1 MVVKKVTEKW
11 VKAQVVKMLK
21 ELDAYYFYPV
31 ASGYMR
37 TGVPDIVACY
47 KGRFLGIE
55 CKANGN
61 RTTEIQDRNL
71 VAIKKN
77 GGIAVVIDENNLDQL
92 REMLHGSSW
101 ELG

>member
-1 MVVKKVTEKW
+1 MVAKKVTEKW

-47 KGRFLGIE
+47 RGRFLGIE

-92 REMLHGSSW
+92 REMLFGMV
-101 ELG
+101 

>member
-1 MVVKKVTEKW
+1 MPEKKVTEKW

-47 KGRFLGIE
+47 RGRFLGIE

-77 GGIAVVIDENNLDQL
+77 GGIAVVIDENKLDQL
-92 REMLHGSSW
+92 REMLFGMV
-101 ELG
+101 

>member
-1 MVVKKVTEKW
+1 MPEKKVTEKW

-37 TGVPDIVACY
+37 TGVPDIVVCY
-47 KGRFLGIE
+47 RNHFLGIE

-61 RTTEIQDRNL
+61 KTTEIQDRNL

-77 GGIAVVIDENNLDQL
+77 GGIALVVDENNLDQL
-92 REMLHGSSW
+92 KEMLHGMV
-101 ELG
+101 

>member
-1 MVVKKVTEKW
+1 MPEKKVTEKW

-37 TGVPDIVACY
+37 TGVPDIVVCY
-47 KGRFLGIE
+47 KSHFLGIE

-77 GGIAVVIDENNLDQL
+77 GGIAVVIDEHNLDQL
-92 REMLHGSSW
+92 KEMLYGMV
-101 ELG
+101 

>member
-1 MVVKKVTEKW
+1 MPEKKVTEKW

-37 TGVPDIVACY
+37 TGVPDIVVCY
-47 KGRFLGIE
+47 KSHFLGIE

-92 REMLHGSSW
+92 KEMLFGM
-101 ELG
+101 E

>member
-1 MVVKKVTEKW
+1 MVAKKVSEKW

-21 ELDAYYFYPV
+21 DLDAYYFYPV

-37 TGVPDIVACY
+37 TGVPDIVACLN
-47 KGRFLGIE
+47 GRFLGIE

-61 RTTEIQDRNL
+61 KTTEIQDRNL

-77 GGIAVVIDENNLDQL
+77 GGIAMVVDENNLD
-92 REMLHGSSW
+92 
-101 ELG
+101 ELKEYLYGMV

>member
-47 KGRFLGIE
+47 RGRFLGIE

>member
-1 MVVKKVTEKW
+1 MVAKKVTEKW

-47 KGRFLGIE
+47 RGRFLGIE

-61 RTTEIQDRNL
+61 KTTEIQDRNL

-77 GGIAVVIDENNLDQL
+77 DGIAVVIDENNLDQL
-92 REMLHGSSW
+92 KEMLFGMV
-101 ELG
+101 

>member
-1 MVVKKVTEKW
+1 MPEKKVTEKW

-37 TGVPDIVACY
+37 TGVPDIVVCY
-47 KGRFLGIE
+47 KSHFLGIE

-92 REMLHGSSW
+92 KEMLHGMV
-101 ELG
+101 

>member
-1 MVVKKVTEKW
+1 VAEKKVTEKW

-47 KGRFLGIE
+47 RGRFLGIE

-92 REMLHGSSW
+92 REMLFGMV
-101 ELG
+101 

>member
-1 MVVKKVTEKW
+1 MAQLKVTEKW

-37 TGVPDIVACY
+37 TGVPDIVVCY
-47 KGRFLGIE
+47 KSHFLGIE

-92 REMLHGSSW
+92 KEMLHGMV
-101 ELG
+101 

>member
-1 MVVKKVTEKW
+1 MPEKKVTEKW

-37 TGVPDIVACY
+37 TGVPDIVVCY
-47 KGRFLGIE
+47 KSHFLGIE

-77 GGIAVVIDENNLDQL
+77 GGIAVVVDEHNLDQL
-92 REMLHGSSW
+92 KEMLFGM
-101 ELG
+101 E

>member
-1 MVVKKVTEKW
+1 VPEKKVTEKW

-37 TGVPDIVACY
+37 TGVPDIVVCY
-47 KGRFLGIE
+47 KSHFLGIE

-77 GGIAVVIDENNLDQL
+77 GGIAVVVDENNLDQL
-92 REMLHGSSW
+92 KEMLYGMV
-101 ELG
+101 

>member
-1 MVVKKVTEKW
+1 MPEKKVTEKW

-37 TGVPDIVACY
+37 TGVPDIVVCY
-47 KGRFLGIE
+47 KSHFLGIE

-77 GGIAVVIDENNLDQL
+77 GGIAVVIDEHNLDQL
-92 REMLHGSSW
+92 KEMLHGMV
-101 ELG
+101 

>member
-1 MVVKKVTEKW
+1 MPEKKVTEKW

-21 ELDAYYFYPV
+21 ELEAYYFYPV

-37 TGVPDIVACY
+37 TGVPDIVVCY
-47 KGRFLGIE
+47 KSHFLGIE

-92 REMLHGSSW
+92 KEMLFGM
-101 ELG
+101 E

>member
-1 MVVKKVTEKW
+1 MVAKKVSEKW

-37 TGVPDIVACY
+37 TGVPDIVVCF
-47 KGRFLGIE
+47 KSHFLGIE

-61 RTTEIQDRNL
+61 KTTEIQDRNL
-71 VAIKKN
+71 IAIKKN
-77 GGIAVVIDENNLDQL
+77 GGYALVVNETNLDEL
-92 REMLHGSSW
+92 KEMLHGMV
-101 ELG
+101 

>member
-1 MVVKKVTEKW
+1 MPEKKVTEKW

-37 TGVPDIVACY
+37 TGVPDIVVCY
-47 KGRFLGIE
+47 KSHFLGIE

-77 GGIAVVIDENNLDQL
+77 GGIAVVVDENNLDQL
-92 REMLHGSSW
+92 KEMLFGM
-101 ELG
+101 E

>member
-1 MVVKKVTEKW
+1 MAEKKVTEKW

-47 KGRFLGIE
+47 RGRFLGIE

-92 REMLHGSSW
+92 REMLFGMV
-101 ELG
+101 

>member
-1 MVVKKVTEKW
+1 MPEKKVTEKW

-37 TGVPDIVACY
+37 TGVPDIVVCY
-47 KGRFLGIE
+47 KSHFLGIE

-92 REMLHGSSW
+92 KEMLFGMV
-101 ELG
+101 

>member
-1 MVVKKVTEKW
+1 MPEKKVTEKW

-47 KGRFLGIE
+47 RGRFLGIE

-92 REMLHGSSW
+92 REMLFGMV
-101 ELG
+101 

>member
-1 MVVKKVTEKW
+1 MVAKKVSEKW

-21 ELDAYYFYPV
+21 DLDAYYFYPV

-37 TGVPDIVACY
+37 TGVPDIVACLN
-47 KGRFLGIE
+47 GRFLGIE

-61 RTTEIQDRNL
+61 KTTEIQDRNL

-77 GGIAVVIDENNLDQL
+77 GGVAMVVDENNLD
-92 REMLHGSSW
+92 
-101 ELG
+101 ELKEYLYGTI

>member
-1 MVVKKVTEKW
+1 MPEKKVTEKW

-21 ELDAYYFYPV
+21 ELEAYYFYPV

-37 TGVPDIVACY
+37 TGVPDIVVCY
-47 KGRFLGIE
+47 KSHFLGIE

-92 REMLHGSSW
+92 KEMLYGMV
-101 ELG
+101 

>member
-1 MVVKKVTEKW
+1 MPEKKVTEKW

-37 TGVPDIVACY
+37 TGVPDIVVCY
-47 KGRFLGIE
+47 KSHFLGIE

-61 RTTEIQDRNL
+61 KTTEIQDRNL

-77 GGIAVVIDENNLDQL
+77 GGIAVVIDDNNLDQL
-92 REMLHGSSW
+92 KEMLFGM
-101 ELG
+101 E

>member
-1 MVVKKVTEKW
+1 
-11 VKAQVVKMLK
+11 
-21 ELDAYYFYPV
+21 
-31 ASGYMR
+31 MR
-37 TGVPDIVACY
+37 TGVPDIVVCY
-47 KGRFLGIE
+47 KSHFLGIE

-92 REMLHGSSW
+92 KEMLYGMV
-101 ELG
+101 